1 MTPIAIFGLQI
12 GGFKY
17 PHPYNNRLRQ
27 YKFERQQRMH
37 GYFGSPT
44 STQALIEFGQRLT
57 GIACCIWLIGC
68 AGPTPIAPSN
78 QHLTPSPVVAGRP
91 PDFAL
96 APPMPKPPRP
106 SERQELYSVVMRDV
120 AVQDL
125 LFALA
130 RDAKLNID
138 IHPAITGM
146 VTMNVSDQ
154 TLIEILDRIARQ
166 VDLRYDINGKNL
178 SIQPDSPYLRNYRI
192 DYPNIQRESKSA
204 IGSSSSVGGG
214 STSTTSIDNTSSNR
228 FWETLKA
235 NLIDLLRE
243 TDKIVSEGGASVA
256 TSNTPTPVT
265 ARPLT
270 TVVPAPANS
279 PSATTS
285 PLASAAA
292 IAAATSGAAVM
303 AATTPAPAATTNASP
318 TAARSVFREAA
329 SVIANPETGNISVR
343 ATQSQHAK
351 VREFLDRVLS
361 SARRQVLIEATIVEV
376 DLSSQYQQG
385 INWSILQT
393 GGANAGSGVSITQA
407 NAVSSLAEFTFKQ
420 FRLWNGDAD
429 LTAMLRMLESFGTLR
444 VLSSPKISVLNNQSS
459 VLKVVDNKVYFTLTV
474 TPGTAATSTTP
485 ATAATYSTTATTV
498 PIGFLMSVVPQISEG
513 NEITLNLRPTISR
526 ITGYVNDPNPDLAKA
541 GVSNRVPEVQTRE
554 MESMM
559 RVQSGDIAI
568 LGGLMQDSRDK
579 TSDEIPGLNTMPVF
593 GNLFKYR
600 NETSKKS
607 ELVIFLRPTVL
618 TDASLNG
625 DFRDYRANLPTNIDE
640 GRSSGG
646 LITWPPAKMVP

>member
-1 MTPIAIFGLQI
+1 MV
-12 GGFKY
+12 
-17 PHPYNNRLRQ
+17 NRL
-27 YKFERQQRMH
+27 
-37 GYFGSPT
+37 FGSCDIKRVRNRY
-44 STQALIEFGQRLT
+44 AERLV
-57 GIACCIWLIGC
+57 GLMCCIWFAGC
-68 AGPTPIAPSN
+68 AGPTQLQPSK
-78 QHLTPSPVVAGRP
+78 QHLTPGPLVAGP
-91 PDFAL
+91 PPEFSV
-96 APPMPKPPRP
+96 APPSPPPPRP
-106 SERQELYSVVMRDV
+106 STRQELYSVVMRDV
-120 AVQDL
+120 PVQDL

-138 IHPAITGM
+138 IHPAITGT

-154 TLIEILDRIARQ
+154 TLVEILDRVARQ

-178 SIQPDSPYLRNYRI
+178 SIQPDSPYLKNYRV
-192 DYPNIQRESKSA
+192 DYPNIARETTSS

-214 STSTTSIDNTSSNR
+214 STSSTSISNVSSNR
-228 FWETLKA
+228 FWATLQT
-235 NLIDLLRE
+235 NLTDLLRE
-243 TDKIVSEGGASVA
+243 TDKTVSDVGAGPA
-256 TSNTPTPVT
+256 TAAAPSAPA
-265 ARPLT
+265 ARPAT
-270 TVVPAPANS
+270 PAA
-279 PSATTS
+279 
-285 PLASAAA
+285 ASAGSPTLAAASAVAA
-292 IAAATSGAAVM
+292 IAVAPSAPAQAA
-303 AATTPAPAATTNASP
+303 PAPKSI
-318 TAARSVFREAA
+318 FREAA

-351 VREFLDRVLS
+351 VREFLERVLS
-361 SARRQVLIEATIVEV
+361 SARRQVLLEATIVEV
-376 DLSSQYQQG
+376 DLSSQFQQG

-393 GGANAGSGVSITQA
+393 GGANAGSALSISQG
-407 NAVSSLAEFTFKQ
+407 NAVSSMAEFTFKQ

-429 LTAMLRMLESFGTLR
+429 LSAMLRMLESFGTLR

-474 TPGTAATSTTP
+474 TPGTAATTTTP
-485 ATAATYSTTATTV
+485 ATAATYTTAATTV

-526 ITGYVNDPNPDLAKA
+526 ITGYVADPSPDLAKA
-541 GVSNRVPEVQTRE
+541 GVANRVPEVQTRE

-568 LGGLMQDSRDK
+568 LGGLMQDSRDNN
-579 TSDEIPGLNTMPVF
+579 SDEIPGLSKLPVI

-600 NETSKKS
+600 NEASKKS

-625 DFRDYRANLPTNIDE
+625 DFRDYRASLTSNIEE

-646 LITWPPAKMVP
+646 LITWPPAKRAP

>member
-1 MTPIAIFGLQI
+1 MV
-12 GGFKY
+12 
-17 PHPYNNRLRQ
+17 NRL
-27 YKFERQQRMH
+27 
-37 GYFGSPT
+37 FGSCDVKRVRNRY
-44 STQALIEFGQRLT
+44 ADRLA
-57 GIACCIWLIGC
+57 GLMCCIWFAGC
-68 AGPTPIAPSN
+68 AGPTQLQPSK
-78 QHLTPSPVVAGRP
+78 QHLTPGPLVAGP
-91 PDFAL
+91 PPEFSV
-96 APPMPKPPRP
+96 APPSPPPPRP
-106 SERQELYSVVMRDV
+106 STRQELYSVVMRDV
-120 AVQDL
+120 PVQDL

-138 IHPAITGM
+138 IHPAITGT

-154 TLIEILDRIARQ
+154 TLVEILDRVARQ

-178 SIQPDSPYLRNYRI
+178 SIQPDSPYLKNYRV
-192 DYPNIQRESKSA
+192 DYPNIARETTSS

-214 STSTTSIDNTSSNR
+214 STSSTSISNVSSNR
-228 FWETLKA
+228 FWATLQT
-235 NLIDLLRE
+235 NLTDLLRE
-243 TDKIVSEGGASVA
+243 TDKTVSDVGTG
-256 TSNTPTPVT
+256 PVT
-265 ARPLT
+265 AAAPS
-270 TVVPAPANS
+270 APAARPAAPAAAPAGS
-279 PSATTS
+279 PTLAA
-285 PLASAAA
+285 ASAIAA
-292 IAAATSGAAVM
+292 IAAVPSAPSA
-303 AATTPAPAATTNASP
+303 PAPKSI
-318 TAARSVFREAA
+318 FREAA

-351 VREFLDRVLS
+351 VREFLERVLS
-361 SARRQVLIEATIVEV
+361 SARRQVLLEATIVEV
-376 DLSSQYQQG
+376 DLSSQFQQG

-393 GGANAGSGVSITQA
+393 GGANAGSALSISQG
-407 NAVSSLAEFTFKQ
+407 NAVSSVAEFTFKQ

-429 LTAMLRMLESFGTLR
+429 LSAMLRMLESFGTLR

-474 TPGTAATSTTP
+474 TPGTAATTTTP
-485 ATAATYSTTATTV
+485 ATPATYSTAATTV

-526 ITGYVNDPNPDLAKA
+526 ITGYVADPSPDLAKA
-541 GVSNRVPEVQTRE
+541 GVANRVPEVQTRE

-568 LGGLMQDSRDK
+568 LGGLMQDSRDNN
-579 TSDEIPGLNTMPVF
+579 SDEIPGLSKLPVI

-600 NETSKKS
+600 NEGSKKS

-625 DFRDYRANLPTNIDE
+625 DFRDYRASLTSNIEE

-646 LITWPPAKMVP
+646 LITWPPAKRAP

>member
-1 MTPIAIFGLQI
+1 
-12 GGFKY
+12 
-17 PHPYNNRLRQ
+17 
-27 YKFERQQRMH
+27 
-37 GYFGSPT
+37 
-44 STQALIEFGQRLT
+44 
-57 GIACCIWLIGC
+57 
-68 AGPTPIAPSN
+68 
-78 QHLTPSPVVAGRP
+78 
-91 PDFAL
+91 
-96 APPMPKPPRP
+96 MPKPPRP

-138 IHPAITGM
+138 IHPAITGT

-154 TLIEILDRIARQ
+154 TLVEILERVARQ
-166 VDLRYDINGKNL
+166 VDLRFDINGKNL
-178 SIQPDSPYLRNYRI
+178 SIQPDLPYLKNYRI
-192 DYPNIQRESKSA
+192 DYPNIARNSTSA

-214 STSTTSIDNTSSNR
+214 STSSSSIDNTSSNK
-228 FWETLKA
+228 FWDTLKT

-243 TDKIVSEGGASVA
+243 TDKVVQEGGTTSAATAAQAVA
-256 TSNTPTPVT
+256 PAPRPVT
-265 ARPLT
+265 SSPTSGGAATGNQVTAAAAAQLQ
-270 TVVPAPANS
+270 AANAAAVQ
-279 PSATTS
+279 PSA
-285 PLASAAA
+285 
-292 IAAATSGAAVM
+292 AV
-303 AATTPAPAATTNASP
+303 P
-318 TAARSVFREAA
+318 RSIFREAA
-329 SVIANPETGNISVR
+329 SVIVNAETGNISVR
-343 ATQSQHAK
+343 ATQSQHTK
-351 VREFLDRVLS
+351 VREFVDRVLS
-361 SARRQVLIEATIVEV
+361 SARRQVLLEATIVEV

-393 GGANAGSGVSITQA
+393 GGSNAGSGIAINQG
-407 NAVSSLAEFTFKQ
+407 NAVSSLAELTFKQ

-429 LTAMLRMLESFGTLR
+429 LSAMLRMLESFGTLR

-459 VLKVVDNKVYFTLTV
+459 MLKVVDNKVYFTVTT
-474 TPGTAATSTTP
+474 TPGTAATATTP
-485 ATAATYSTTATTV
+485 ATATTYSTAATTV
-498 PIGFLMSVVPQISEG
+498 PIGFLMAVIPQISEG
-513 NEITLNLRPTISR
+513 HEITLNLRPTITR
-526 ITGYVNDPNPDLAKA
+526 ITGFVNDPNPDLAKA

-579 TSDEIPGLNTMPVF
+579 TSDEIPGLNNLPSI

-618 TDASLNG
+618 SDASLSG
-625 DFRDYRANLPTNIDE
+625 DFRDYRGNLPTALDD

-646 LITWPPAKMVP
+646 LITWPPAKMAP